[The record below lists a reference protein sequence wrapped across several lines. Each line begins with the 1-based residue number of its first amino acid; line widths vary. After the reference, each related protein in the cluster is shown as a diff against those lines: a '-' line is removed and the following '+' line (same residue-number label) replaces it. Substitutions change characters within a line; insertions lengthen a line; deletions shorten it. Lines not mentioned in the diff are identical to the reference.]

1 MGAVDWFRVSSSFV
15 KAQETD
21 ATVASTRKKTSRF
34 GRLRLHGSAM
44 LNAKGLLQQ
53 TVVTKLYP
61 IVTFRLSPVR
71 CTSPFKRDE
80 HVTVDECEP
89 EKELPVAGELDAKWL
104 TTEAAEKFAQQVLC
118 MVKDQSS
125 TFQMTTEGCGGA
137 YFLTVKAVK
146 NATPMG
152 IFKPRDEEYMAPK
165 NPRGYVKEN
174 TVVGVTEHPV
184 NKGFRVGNGALR
196 ERAAYLLDN
205 AYGNFSGVPVTNLM
219 VLSVNGEE
227 KEGSMQRFVASQ
239 CSAEDMGTLKFA
251 IPEVHKIGILDVRL
265 FNTDR
270 HAGNILL
277 SSRTNEQ
284 TFSMTPIDH
293 GFCLPSYKQLDE
305 PTFDWLQWPQA
316 QFPFTCAELDHIAS
330 LDATR
335 DAAVLRAVGIEEEC
349 VTTMRVCTALL
360 KRGAE
365 AGFSLFEIGSLL
377 QRDGDFTSPSQLE
390 TVVEQ
395 AVMCVEK
402 GMKMSE
408 ERNGMAF
415 FDAIVAE
422 ASREAESMFEGLT
435 KKKLV
440 YEEDYEKQ
448 NQGKQKD
455 NVALVVTIVEEK

>member
-1 MGAVDWFRVSSSFV
+1 MGAVDWFRVSSRS
-15 KAQETD
+15 EGMEN
-21 ATVASTRKKTSRF
+21 ATVASTTGRKSRF
-34 GRLRLHGSAM
+34 SRLRLHGSAM

-61 IVTFRLSPVR
+61 IVQFRLSPVR
-71 CTSPFKRDE
+71 CTSPFKRE
-80 HVTVDECEP
+80 SEVVVEKECVEP
-89 EKELPVAGELDAKWL
+89 EVELPAGLEAKWL
-104 TTEAAEKFAQQVLC
+104 TTEASERFAEQVKC
-118 MVKDQSS
+118 MVADASS
-125 TFQMTTEGCGGA
+125 TFQMTSEGCGGA
-137 YFLTVKAVK
+137 YFLTTESMSSSKK
-146 NATPMG
+146 MNPMG

-174 TVVGVTEHPV
+174 AVVGVTEHPV

-205 AYGNFSGVPVTNLM
+205 AYGSFSGVPETNLM
-219 VLSVNGEE
+219 VLNVNGEE

-277 SSRTNEQ
+277 SARANDQ
-284 TFSMTPIDH
+284 TFGMTPIDH
-293 GFCLPSYKQLDE
+293 GFCLPSYKQLDGA
-305 PTFDWLQWPQA
+305 TFDWLQWPQA
-316 QFPFTCAELDHIAS
+316 EFPFTCAELDHIAS
-330 LDATR
+330 LDAAR

-349 VTTMRVCTALL
+349 VTTMRVCTAVL

-390 TVVEQ
+390 LVVAKAMTVVED
-395 AVMCVEK
+395 K
-402 GMKMSE
+402 GMSADKD
-408 ERNGMAF
+408 GVAF

-422 ASREAESMFEGLT
+422 STSQAETMFEGQT
-435 KKKLV
+435 KKKV
-440 YEEDYEKQ
+440 RS
-448 NQGKQKD
+448 
-455 NVALVVTIVEEK
+455 ISCFS

>member
-1 MGAVDWFRVSSSFV
+1 MGAADWFRS
-15 KAQETD
+15 KTD
-21 ATVASTRKKTSRF
+21 DSDAVTPTTPKKSRF
-34 GRLRLHGSAM
+34 NRLRLHGSAM
-44 LNAKGLLQQ
+44 LNAKGLLRQ

-61 IVTFRLSPVR
+61 IVQFRLSPLR
-71 CTSPFKRDE
+71 CTSPFKRDD
-80 HVTVDECEP
+80 VVDFAEP
-89 EKELPVAGELDAKWL
+89 EREVPAEIDAKWL
-104 TTEAAEKFAQQVLC
+104 STEESERFAEQVLC
-118 MVKDQSS
+118 LVNDQSS
-125 TFQMTTEGCGGA
+125 TFQMTSEGCGGA
-137 YFLTVKAVK
+137 YFLTTESMSSAKK
-146 NATPMG
+146 MDPMG

-165 NPRGYVKEN
+165 NPRGYVKESA
-174 TVVGVTEHPV
+174 VVGVTEHPV

-219 VLSVNGEE
+219 VLNVNGEE

-277 SSRTNEQ
+277 RARANEQ
-284 TFSMTPIDH
+284 TFGMTPIDH
-293 GFCLPSYKQLDE
+293 GFCLPSYKHLDGA
-305 PTFDWLQWPQA
+305 TFDWLQWPQA

-330 LDATR
+330 LDAER

-390 TVVEQ
+390 MVVEK
-395 AVMCVEK
+395 ATMCVEK
-402 GMKMSE
+402 DMDMSAE
-408 ERNGMAF
+408 KNGAAF
-415 FDAIVAE
+415 FDAVVAE
-422 ASREAESMFEGLT
+422 AGREAETMFEGLT
-435 KKKLV
+435 KKKV
-440 YEEDYEKQ
+440 RS
-448 NQGKQKD
+448 
-455 NVALVVTIVEEK
+455 ISCFS

>member
-1 MGAVDWFRVSSSFV
+1 MGAVDWFRVSSDRADSESENE
-15 KAQETD
+15 AEHA
-21 ATVASTRKKTSRF
+21 ATVAANASGRKRATSRF

-61 IVTFRLSPVR
+61 IVQFRLSPLR
-71 CTSPFKRDE
+71 CTSPFKRGSE
-80 HVTVDECEP
+80 SRVVEQNKECTEP
-89 EKELPVAGELDAKWL
+89 ETELPTGLEARWL
-104 TTEAAEKFAQQVLC
+104 TTEASERFADQVRC
-118 MVKDQSS
+118 MVADLSS
-125 TFQMTTEGCGGA
+125 TFQMTSEGCGGA
-137 YFLTVKAVK
+137 YYLTAESTTSSPTKK
-146 NATPMG
+146 MNPMG

-174 TVVGVTEHPV
+174 AVVGVTEHPV

-227 KEGSMQRFVASQ
+227 KEGSIQRFVASQ

-277 SSRTNEQ
+277 SARPNDQ
-284 TFSMTPIDH
+284 TFAMTPIDH
-293 GFCLPSYKQLDE
+293 GFCLPSYKQLDGA
-305 PTFDWLQWPQA
+305 TFDWLQWPQA
-316 QFPFTCAELDHIAS
+316 EFPFTCAELDHIAS
-330 LDATR
+330 LDEAR
-335 DAAVLRAVGIEEEC
+335 DAAVLRAAGIEEEC
-349 VTTMRVCTALL
+349 VTTMRVCTAVL

-390 TVVEQ
+390 VVVAK
-395 AVMCVEK
+395 AVAAVEDM
-402 GMKMSE
+402 GLSE
-408 ERNGMAF
+408 DKDSVAF

-422 ASREAESMFEGLT
+422 STRQTESVFEGQT
-435 KKKLV
+435 KKKV
-440 YEEDYEKQ
+440 RS
-448 NQGKQKD
+448 
-455 NVALVVTIVEEK
+455 ISCFS